1 MILIKKSLMTFI
13 CVSSARPATRKLV
26 SSKYAPLETIQP
38 HLKHFSLKRN
48 NNDVNL
54 DGNVWCIN
62 KSKTRLYD
70 IYQ

>member
-1 MILIKKSLMTFI
+1 MTFI

-38 HLKHFSLKRN
+38 HLKHFFATRD

-54 DGNVWCIN
+54 DGNMC
-62 KSKTRLYD
+62 
-70 IYQ
+70 